1 MQISH
6 RWHSAAYLTQS
17 TIVLK
22 KIQPQHFFATW
33 PTSPCG
39 APQCGSCWQNAKK
52 SRKGL
57 MIPKMQ
63 GGTLPINM
71 TPMVAVFLLLL
82 CNVVALAYP
91 LTALG
96 LPKVKHHQTPKIDF
110 ITLANSKIQQVHI
123 YIKAKNFSLE
133 VIAFGAPGVLHHKTV
148 ILGSLLCCFIGT
160 VFPSQFVL

>member
-1 MQISH
+1 MAH
-6 RWHSAAYLTQS
+6 LTQS

-22 KIQPQHFFATW
+22 RSSQN
-33 PTSPCG
+33 TSSPLG
-39 APQCGSCWQNAKK
+39 HRAHVVPPNAVISENAKK

-71 TPMVAVFLLLL
+71 TPMVVVFLLLL
-82 CNVVALAYP
+82 CNVVAFAYP

-96 LPKVKHHQTPKIDF
+96 LPRVKHHQSLNTDL
-110 ITLANSKIQQVHI
+110 ITLANSIIQQVHI
-123 YIKAKNFSLE
+123 YIKAKNFSAE
-133 VIAFGAPGVLHHKTV
+133 VIAYGAPGALHHKTV

-160 VFPSQFVL
+160 VMFPSQFVL